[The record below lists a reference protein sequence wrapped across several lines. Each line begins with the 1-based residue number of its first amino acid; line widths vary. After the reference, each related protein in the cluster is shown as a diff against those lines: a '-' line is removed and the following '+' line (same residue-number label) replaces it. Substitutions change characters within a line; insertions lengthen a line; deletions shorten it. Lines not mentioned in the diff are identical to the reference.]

1 MMQYKDEDLLGRPAR
16 EPDWKD
22 IEDLIRDKGVLITG
36 AGGTIGSEL
45 SGQISWAHP
54 RFLVLMGHSELPL
67 YTLEKEVRRRWPYTK
82 LHLVLGDVRD
92 VKRMVHILE
101 DFEPDIVI
109 HTAAIKHVTMAEYH
123 VCETVLTNV
132 VGTLNMVRA
141 CQATGIERMVLVS
154 TDKAVN
160 PSSMMGATKQIA
172 EMICHS
178 ELRFEG
184 TTQFT
189 VVRLVNV
196 IGSTGSVSTLFA
208 DQIDSGGPVT
218 VTDSEV
224 DRYFMTR
231 KEAATTIIKAIG
243 IDGGVKNNLIIAVNP
258 GEPINIEVLAKRMI
272 RLSRRA
278 DIEIKHIG
286 LKKGER
292 LHESMF
298 HDWEGAQHPDAG
310 NILIGVCP
318 QIDGPLMCHMV
329 DQISRFAKKQ
339 QTDSVVNLIEVLL
352 PNYTHEG
359 SR

>member
-1 MMQYKDEDLLGRPAR
+1 MMQYRDEDLLGRPTR
-16 EPDWKD
+16 VPDWKT
-22 IEDLIRDKGVLITG
+22 IGELIKDKGILITG

-45 SGQISWAHP
+45 SCQIAWARP

-67 YTLEKEVRRRWPYTK
+67 YNLEKQIRKLWPFTK
-82 LHLVLGDVRD
+82 LYLVLGDVRD
-92 VKRMVHILE
+92 VKRMVGILE
-101 DFEPDIVI
+101 DFEPDIVF
-109 HTAAIKHVTMAEYH
+109 HTAAIKHVNMAEYH

-141 CQATGIERMVLVS
+141 CQATGVERMVLVS

-172 EMICHS
+172 EMICQS

-184 TTQFT
+184 TTEFT

-196 IGSTGSVSTLFA
+196 IGSTGSVIPLFA
-208 DQIDSGGPVT
+208 DQIKSGGPVT
-218 VTDSEV
+218 ITDSEV
-224 DRYFMTR
+224 DRYFMTGS
-231 KEAATTIIKAIG
+231 EASDTIIKAIG
-243 IDGGVKNNLIIAVNP
+243 IDGSIKNNLIVAANP

-298 HDWEGAQHPDAG
+298 HDWEGAQHSDTG
-310 NILIGVCP
+310 SILIGVCP
-318 QIDGPLMCHMV
+318 QIDASLLGNMV
-329 DQISRFAKKQ
+329 SKISRHAKRQ
-339 QTDSVVNLIEVLL
+339 RTDSVISLIEVLL
-352 PNYTHEG
+352 PNYTYEG
-359 SR
+359 DK